1 MTNSISSNSIDS
13 DDDSTT
19 AAVRDQY
26 DTSPE
31 DETIVVEPT
40 SELES
45 PENEKRG
52 PGRPPKP
59 KEGTIIRSSLTIE
72 YLNV

>member
-1 MTNSISSNSIDS
+1 MDS
-13 DDDSTT
+13 DDDSIT

-52 PGRPPKP
+52 PGRPFSFLREMP
-59 KEGTIIRSSLTIE
+59 TRVSSRWM
-72 YLNV
+72 VA